1 MFSKNNMKM
10 RMQKVADKEQQHFAL
25 RKLNVGLV
33 SVLMGTT
40 LFFVGQT
47 SIAKADTL
55 ESTKTSVTEISSSS
69 NSNQEKLEQAKAVSS
84 QEQTTSTEENVDSAS
99 SSQSKSE
106 NNSSSSAKSEVST
119 QDRTD
124 SNDNA
129 TTNQVDTTQVSTTS
143 LKAVQS
149 SNQAANLLAE
159 SKVEDSTTANVSDF
173 DSFNSALMNQN
184 ITTININSDFTSGN
198 YGTNVEHRRVVPRTL
213 VINGNGHTVD
223 LGSIGYFM
231 NPGGNQAADWTVENG
246 TFYSKS
252 AVGPFALTGDHGTD
266 KAWQA
271 TNGAVHRM
279 TYKDMTVYAGGGAYA
294 ANAEIDLE
302 GTNNLNATA
311 SYQSKFSNGTVYTE
325 TGGNRSGVEG
335 QWIIIKDNANVTV
348 NTDHGQAIS
357 TEYSDGNHRI
367 EVGENA
373 TLNGNYLYTTY
384 GTPYGGGKIAV
395 LSNGA
400 NGGTVIFHKGSKSH
414 FTMPNQN
421 VTGFGGNGFSNYGTG
436 SVLYLGA
443 ANTTIEKGAEV
454 TIDNPKE
461 ANNDN
466 SIFIRSDGTQLNIF
480 GNLIINDGARD
491 YTIRADNRVS
501 INVGQSIADDDYS
514 NDNGK
519 LIINRNGDF
528 YLNNDGGALSMWG
541 PITINVNSGAALEVY
556 STGIN
561 NVSGSG
567 ANPALMRVGGSSKL
581 NVYKRGTFILSDSSN
596 GKVSLVDDYNA
607 NGNFNFDNT
616 AKVIFDI
623 SNNNNQNSRIFAL
636 NGTVYAT
643 HDKVRAML
651 TPSSNIA
658 DMGTFK
664 TVQFNTSG
672 QGGVTGDALH
682 SEYQN
687 QAYNNIVAIRDAI
700 RTGQLRYL
708 EFSTRS
714 VNNASITGEGHGF
727 TDNGAQI
734 KGSVVDESTNTGA
747 VAVAY
752 DKDNNKV
759 GSGNVDDQGNFTIN
773 LDKPLLNK
781 EEVKVRIE
789 TPRGASGFVST
800 TAPLGPTAK
809 SPITVA
815 KDDNLAGQDAS
826 QYITNKDEIANIKP
840 GTTDYEPT
848 FKSAAWK
855 SVDTNTKK
863 GIITVTYADNTTTDL
878 DVDLN
883 VVDKITDADKFTP
896 EGGTIKVDNG
906 HKLDGN
912 DAYEAIKNHDDLPA
926 DKAGYNWVVDENH
939 PAVDTTKPGDQTGY
953 VQVTYNDG
961 SKSDLVP
968 VTVHVIADNEKYTA
982 IGKTQNLQKGQS
994 ANPQDFIANK
1004 DGEVSQDGKTYTK
1017 LPDGTKYEWV
1027 DGGIDTS
1034 TIGPKQ
1040 AQVKVTYP
1048 DGTTQ
1053 IVPVKA
1059 NVYSDANLSTVVGK
1073 DINAGY
1079 KEDLTNRAID
1089 KDKSTNLP
1097 TDPSAY
1103 TWVNG
1108 APDTSKTGDIPA
1120 TVKVTYPDGSYN
1132 TVDVTV
1138 HVTSDAEKYSP
1149 VPETI
1154 SVPKGTDLSGR
1165 AKDGI
1170 ANADKDANGK
1180 EKLPDGTK
1188 YEWDGGVPNT
1198 SVTNN
1203 KYGHVKVTYPDGSS
1217 TVVEVPL
1224 NITDNN
1230 KSDAEKHNPQA
1241 NILHATLN
1249 QDLSSND
1256 WAKKGILNADEQ
1268 DGATFRWRKG
1278 YVPDTSK
1285 EGQVWGIVVVSY
1297 PDSSINE
1304 VRVPVIVQSDASKY
1318 GIETQE
1324 INVHEGTDISSDEW
1338 ARKGI
1343 LNADQ
1348 AGKQN
1353 EQLPDGTSYTW
1364 ANGNVPDTTKPN
1376 KKTGYVTV
1384 TFPDNSSRTVPVI
1397 VNVIGDGRSDAEK
1410 YQLKAHDI
1418 WTYINDTPVAEK
1430 AVSNL
1435 DELKDVSS
1443 ITWATTPDVSKVGNV
1458 PAIVV
1463 VTYKDGTSNAAPINI
1478 EVKGLAND
1486 YKPEGTTIYAGLNE
1500 DITNRAADGIANK
1513 DQMPVANKPEG
1524 TVHTTYSW
1532 KDNIIPDT
1540 TKPGTK
1546 YGIVEVNFPDG
1557 STKDVPVEVKVTSL
1571 ASDYQNKIDTKQ
1583 IIAKYKGNIPQA
1595 SDGIANKDQATKE
1608 GDKDF
1613 PSLADVL
1620 APNGIQWKKNFEPDL
1635 SKPGLTSG
1643 EAILTFKDG
1652 STAEV
1657 TIPVLVQ
1664 TDADR
1669 NTPETQT
1676 IKTLPGQTV
1685 NPEDGVINLH
1695 KPGENNP
1702 QLPDGTKVTFDN
1714 QSDVGD
1720 FTKHGM
1726 PGSDKSF
1733 DATVTY
1739 PDGTTDKIKLPVH
1752 ITADNEVNTPITQGI
1767 ITPKDSVPDANKGI
1781 ANLKKATTKEGKTY
1795 PALPENTTVEWVNP
1809 GQMKTE
1815 LENAKGGTT
1824 KNYDAVVIYP
1834 DKSTEI
1840 VSIPV
1845 TVATDAD
1852 TYKVVTQPI
1861 DLKDRNLPDNADDGI
1876 TNLHKP
1882 ADFKTP
1888 QLPDGTHA
1896 EWQDKDAAQEVVKNL
1911 KPGETVKLPATVV
1924 FPDGSKKGEGID
1936 VSVHLHGQ
1944 SDDYNIETQ
1953 PVNTDKDGNLPENAD
1968 SGIKNLGKLP
1978 EGTHASWGDG
1988 AQDIAKN
1995 LKPGETKDVPATVV
2009 FPDGSKK
2016 EITIPVHR
2024 EGQSDGY
2031 DVEPQLVNTDKNG
2044 QLPNAKE
2051 GIKNLA
2057 DLPEGTN
2064 PTWADRAQDKIN
2076 KTKPG
2081 TDTTAQVVV
2090 TFPDGSTKEVTVPVH
2105 KHGQSDD
2112 YGDKIVTQRVETD
2125 SHGQLPENADS
2136 GIKNLGDLPEGTH
2149 AVWGQGAQTI
2159 VDGMKPGETKD
2170 VPATI
2175 EFPDGS
2181 TKDVTIPVYK
2191 TSTRDQGTLNPP
2203 TDKVP
2208 VDDTKHIT
2216 DEDKGKVIDNVK
2228 KSNPGKDITDAH
2240 VDDDGTF
2247 HGKVD
2252 GQDVVVPGTET
2263 VVEKQKESLNP
2274 PTDKVPVDD
2283 TKHITDEDKGKVI
2296 DNVKKSNPDKD
2307 ITDAHVD
2314 DDGTFHGKV
2323 DGQDVVIPGT
2333 ETVVEKQKESLN
2345 PPTDKVP
2352 VDDTKH
2358 ITDEDKGKVIDN
2370 VKKSNPDKDITD
2382 AHVDD
2387 DGTFHGKVDG
2397 QDVVIPGIET
2407 VVEKSTNNQK
2417 SDTNKGLIS
2426 NDNSEKNSHMI
2437 NANVN
2442 TKSRNS
2448 LSAKQNRLP
2457 QTGSETSGLSALG
2470 LAMLS
2475 LVGLGF
2481 LIKKRKED

>member
-1 MFSKNNMKM
+1 M
-10 RMQKVADKEQQHFAL
+10 
-25 RKLNVGLV
+25 
-33 SVLMGTT
+33 
-40 LFFVGQT
+40 
-47 SIAKADTL
+47 
-55 ESTKTSVTEISSSS
+55 
-69 NSNQEKLEQAKAVSS
+69 
-84 QEQTTSTEENVDSAS
+84 
-99 SSQSKSE
+99 
-106 NNSSSSAKSEVST
+106 
-119 QDRTD
+119 
-124 SNDNA
+124 
-129 TTNQVDTTQVSTTS
+129 
-143 LKAVQS
+143 
-149 SNQAANLLAE
+149 
-159 SKVEDSTTANVSDF
+159 
-173 DSFNSALMNQN
+173 
-184 ITTININSDFTSGN
+184 
-198 YGTNVEHRRVVPRTL
+198 
-213 VINGNGHTVD
+213 
-223 LGSIGYFM
+223 
-231 NPGGNQAADWTVENG
+231 
-246 TFYSKS
+246 
-252 AVGPFALTGDHGTD
+252 
-266 KAWQA
+266 
-271 TNGAVHRM
+271 
-279 TYKDMTVYAGGGAYA
+279 
-294 ANAEIDLE
+294 
-302 GTNNLNATA
+302 
-311 SYQSKFSNGTVYTE
+311 
-325 TGGNRSGVEG
+325 
-335 QWIIIKDNANVTV
+335 
-348 NTDHGQAIS
+348 
-357 TEYSDGNHRI
+357 
-367 EVGENA
+367 
-373 TLNGNYLYTTY
+373 
-384 GTPYGGGKIAV
+384 
-395 LSNGA
+395 
-400 NGGTVIFHKGSKSH
+400 
-414 FTMPNQN
+414 
-421 VTGFGGNGFSNYGTG
+421 
-436 SVLYLGA
+436 
-443 ANTTIEKGAEV
+443 
-454 TIDNPKE
+454 
-461 ANNDN
+461 
-466 SIFIRSDGTQLNIF
+466 
-480 GNLIINDGARD
+480 
-491 YTIRADNRVS
+491 
-501 INVGQSIADDDYS
+501 
-514 NDNGK
+514 
-519 LIINRNGDF
+519 
-528 YLNNDGGALSMWG
+528 
-541 PITINVNSGAALEVY
+541 
-556 STGIN
+556 
-561 NVSGSG
+561 
-567 ANPALMRVGGSSKL
+567 
-581 NVYKRGTFILSDSSN
+581 
-596 GKVSLVDDYNA
+596 
-607 NGNFNFDNT
+607 
-616 AKVIFDI
+616 
-623 SNNNNQNSRIFAL
+623 
-636 NGTVYAT
+636 
-643 HDKVRAML
+643 
-651 TPSSNIA
+651 
-658 DMGTFK
+658 
-664 TVQFNTSG
+664 
-672 QGGVTGDALH
+672 TGDALH

-1079 KEDLTNRAID
+1079 KEDLTNRAIDAID

-1714 QSDVGD
+1714 QSDVDD

-2009 FPDGSKK
+2009 FPDGS
-2016 EITIPVHR
+2016 
-2024 EGQSDGY
+2024 
-2031 DVEPQLVNTDKNG
+2031 
-2044 QLPNAKE
+2044 
-2051 GIKNLA
+2051 
-2057 DLPEGTN
+2057 
-2064 PTWADRAQDKIN
+2064 
-2076 KTKPG
+2076 
-2081 TDTTAQVVV
+2081 
-2090 TFPDGSTKEVTVPVH
+2090 TKEVTVPVH

-2191 TSTRDQGTLNPP
+2191 TSTRDQGTLNLP

-2296 DNVKKSNPDKD
+2296 DNVKKSNPDKDITDAHVDDDGTFHGKVDGQDVVIPGTETVVEKQKESLNPPTDKVPVDDTKHITDEDKGKVIDNVKKSNPGKD

>member
-184 ITTININSDFTSGN
+184 ITTLTLISDFTSGN

-734 KGSVVDESTNTGA
+734 KGSVVDKSTNTGA

-1089 KDKSTNLP
+1089 AIDKDKSTNLP

-1120 TVKVTYPDGSYN
+1120 T
-1132 TVDVTV
+1132 
-1138 HVTSDAEKYSP
+1138 
-1149 VPETI
+1149 
-1154 SVPKGTDLSGR
+1154 
-1165 AKDGI
+1165 
-1170 ANADKDANGK
+1170 
-1180 EKLPDGTK
+1180 
-1188 YEWDGGVPNT
+1188 
-1198 SVTNN
+1198 
-1203 KYGHVKVTYPDGSS
+1203 VKVTYPDGSS

-1714 QSDVGD
+1714 QSDVDD

-1995 LKPGETKDVPATVV
+1995 LKPGETKDVPAT
-2009 FPDGSKK
+2009 
-2016 EITIPVHR
+2016 
-2024 EGQSDGY
+2024 
-2031 DVEPQLVNTDKNG
+2031 
-2044 QLPNAKE
+2044 
-2051 GIKNLA
+2051 
-2057 DLPEGTN
+2057 
-2064 PTWADRAQDKIN
+2064 
-2076 KTKPG
+2076 
-2081 TDTTAQVVV
+2081 
-2090 TFPDGSTKEVTVPVH
+2090 
-2105 KHGQSDD
+2105 
-2112 YGDKIVTQRVETD
+2112 
-2125 SHGQLPENADS
+2125 
-2136 GIKNLGDLPEGTH
+2136 
-2149 AVWGQGAQTI
+2149 
-2159 VDGMKPGETKD
+2159 
-2170 VPATI
+2170 I

-2191 TSTRDQGTLNPP
+2191 TSTRDQGTLNLP

-2228 KSNPGKDITDAH
+2228 KSNPG
-2240 VDDDGTF
+2240 
-2247 HGKVD
+2247 
-2252 GQDVVVPGTET
+2252 
-2263 VVEKQKESLNP
+2263 
-2274 PTDKVPVDD
+2274 
-2283 TKHITDEDKGKVI
+2283 
-2296 DNVKKSNPDKD
+2296 KD

>member
-213 VINGNGHTVD
+213 VI
-223 LGSIGYFM
+223 
-231 NPGGNQAADWTVENG
+231 
-246 TFYSKS
+246 
-252 AVGPFALTGDHGTD
+252 
-266 KAWQA
+266 
-271 TNGAVHRM
+271 
-279 TYKDMTVYAGGGAYA
+279 
-294 ANAEIDLE
+294 
-302 GTNNLNATA
+302 
-311 SYQSKFSNGTVYTE
+311 NGTVYTE

-1089 KDKSTNLP
+1089 AIDKDKSTNLP

-1714 QSDVGD
+1714 QSDVDD

-2064 PTWADRAQDKIN
+2064 DRAQDKIN

-2191 TSTRDQGTLNPP
+2191 TSTRDQGTLN
-2203 TDKVP
+2203 
-2208 VDDTKHIT
+2208 
-2216 DEDKGKVIDNVK
+2216 
-2228 KSNPGKDITDAH
+2228 
-2240 VDDDGTF
+2240 
-2247 HGKVD
+2247 
-2252 GQDVVVPGTET
+2252 
-2263 VVEKQKESLNP
+2263 L

-2323 DGQDVVIPGT
+2323 DGQDVVVPGT

>member
-231 NPGGNQAADWTVENG
+231 NPGGNQAADWENG

-348 NTDHGQAIS
+348 STDHGQAIS

-1089 KDKSTNLP
+1089 AIDKDKSTNLP

-1268 DGATFRWRKG
+1268 DGATFRWRRKG

-1714 QSDVGD
+1714 QSDVDD

-2228 KSNPGKDITDAH
+2228 KSNPDKDITDAH

-2252 GQDVVVPGTET
+2252 GQDVVV
-2263 VVEKQKESLNP
+2263 
-2274 PTDKVPVDD
+2274 
-2283 TKHITDEDKGKVI
+2283 
-2296 DNVKKSNPDKD
+2296 
-2307 ITDAHVD
+2307 
-2314 DDGTFHGKV
+2314 
-2323 DGQDVVIPGT
+2323 PGT

>member
-727 TDNGAQI
+727 TENGAQI
-734 KGSVVDESTNTGA
+734 KGSV
-747 VAVAY
+747 
-752 DKDNNKV
+752 
-759 GSGNVDDQGNFTIN
+759 VDDQGNFTIN

-1079 KEDLTNRAID
+1079 KEDLTNRAIDAID

-1714 QSDVGD
+1714 QSDVDD

-1978 EGTHASWGDG
+1978 EGTHA
-1988 AQDIAKN
+1988 
-1995 LKPGETKDVPATVV
+1995 
-2009 FPDGSKK
+2009 
-2016 EITIPVHR
+2016 
-2024 EGQSDGY
+2024 
-2031 DVEPQLVNTDKNG
+2031 
-2044 QLPNAKE
+2044 
-2051 GIKNLA
+2051 
-2057 DLPEGTN
+2057 
-2064 PTWADRAQDKIN
+2064 
-2076 KTKPG
+2076 
-2081 TDTTAQVVV
+2081 
-2090 TFPDGSTKEVTVPVH
+2090 
-2105 KHGQSDD
+2105 
-2112 YGDKIVTQRVETD
+2112 
-2125 SHGQLPENADS
+2125 
-2136 GIKNLGDLPEGTH
+2136 
-2149 AVWGQGAQTI
+2149 VWGQGAQTI

-2191 TSTRDQGTLNPP
+2191 TSTRDQGTLN
-2203 TDKVP
+2203 
-2208 VDDTKHIT
+2208 
-2216 DEDKGKVIDNVK
+2216 
-2228 KSNPGKDITDAH
+2228 
-2240 VDDDGTF
+2240 
-2247 HGKVD
+2247 
-2252 GQDVVVPGTET
+2252 
-2263 VVEKQKESLNP
+2263 L

-2323 DGQDVVIPGT
+2323 DGQDVVVPGT

>member
-213 VINGNGHTVD
+213 VI
-223 LGSIGYFM
+223 
-231 NPGGNQAADWTVENG
+231 
-246 TFYSKS
+246 
-252 AVGPFALTGDHGTD
+252 
-266 KAWQA
+266 
-271 TNGAVHRM
+271 
-279 TYKDMTVYAGGGAYA
+279 
-294 ANAEIDLE
+294 
-302 GTNNLNATA
+302 
-311 SYQSKFSNGTVYTE
+311 NGTVYTE

-1089 KDKSTNLP
+1089 AIDKDKSTNLP

-1714 QSDVGD
+1714 QSDVDD

-2064 PTWADRAQDKIN
+2064 DRAQDKIN

-2191 TSTRDQGTLNPP
+2191 TSTRDQGTLNLP

-2228 KSNPGKDITDAH
+2228 KSNPG
-2240 VDDDGTF
+2240 
-2247 HGKVD
+2247 
-2252 GQDVVVPGTET
+2252 
-2263 VVEKQKESLNP
+2263 
-2274 PTDKVPVDD
+2274 
-2283 TKHITDEDKGKVI
+2283 
-2296 DNVKKSNPDKD
+2296 KD

>member
-223 LGSIGYFM
+223 L
-231 NPGGNQAADWTVENG
+231 
-246 TFYSKS
+246 
-252 AVGPFALTGDHGTD
+252 GPFALTGDHGTD

-1089 KDKSTNLP
+1089 AIDKDKSTNLP

-1714 QSDVGD
+1714 QSDVDD

-1924 FPDGSKKGEGID
+1924 FPDGSKK
-1936 VSVHLHGQ
+1936 
-1944 SDDYNIETQ
+1944 
-1953 PVNTDKDGNLPENAD
+1953 
-1968 SGIKNLGKLP
+1968 
-1978 EGTHASWGDG
+1978 
-1988 AQDIAKN
+1988 
-1995 LKPGETKDVPATVV
+1995 
-2009 FPDGSKK
+2009 

-2064 PTWADRAQDKIN
+2064 DRAQDKIN

-2191 TSTRDQGTLNPP
+2191 TSTRDQGTLN
-2203 TDKVP
+2203 
-2208 VDDTKHIT
+2208 
-2216 DEDKGKVIDNVK
+2216 
-2228 KSNPGKDITDAH
+2228 
-2240 VDDDGTF
+2240 
-2247 HGKVD
+2247 
-2252 GQDVVVPGTET
+2252 
-2263 VVEKQKESLNP
+2263 L

-2323 DGQDVVIPGT
+2323 DGQDVVVPGT

>member
-223 LGSIGYFM
+223 L
-231 NPGGNQAADWTVENG
+231 
-246 TFYSKS
+246 
-252 AVGPFALTGDHGTD
+252 GPFALTGDHGTD

-1089 KDKSTNLP
+1089 AIDKDKSTNLP

-1714 QSDVGD
+1714 QSDVDD

-2064 PTWADRAQDKIN
+2064 DRAQDKIN

-2191 TSTRDQGTLNPP
+2191 TSTRDQGTLNLP

>member
-348 NTDHGQAIS
+348 NTDHGQAIL

-789 TPRGASGFVST
+789 TPCGASGFVST

-1079 KEDLTNRAID
+1079 KEDLTNRAIDAID

-1714 QSDVGD
+1714 QSDVDD

-1896 EWQDKDAAQEVVKNL
+1896 EWQDKDAAQEVV
-1911 KPGETVKLPATVV
+1911 
-1924 FPDGSKKGEGID
+1924 
-1936 VSVHLHGQ
+1936 
-1944 SDDYNIETQ
+1944 
-1953 PVNTDKDGNLPENAD
+1953 
-1968 SGIKNLGKLP
+1968 
-1978 EGTHASWGDG
+1978 
-1988 AQDIAKN
+1988 KN

-2228 KSNPGKDITDAH
+2228 KSNP
-2240 VDDDGTF
+2240 
-2247 HGKVD
+2247 
-2252 GQDVVVPGTET
+2252 
-2263 VVEKQKESLNP
+2263 
-2274 PTDKVPVDD
+2274 
-2283 TKHITDEDKGKVI
+2283 
-2296 DNVKKSNPDKD
+2296 DKD
-2307 ITDAHVD
+2307 IT
-2314 DDGTFHGKV
+2314 
-2323 DGQDVVIPGT
+2323 
-2333 ETVVEKQKESLN
+2333 
-2345 PPTDKVP
+2345 
-2352 VDDTKH
+2352 
-2358 ITDEDKGKVIDN
+2358 
-2370 VKKSNPDKDITD
+2370 
-2382 AHVDD
+2382 
-2387 DGTFHGKVDG
+2387 
-2397 QDVVIPGIET
+2397 
-2407 VVEKSTNNQK
+2407 
-2417 SDTNKGLIS
+2417 
-2426 NDNSEKNSHMI
+2426 
-2437 NANVN
+2437 
-2442 TKSRNS
+2442 
-2448 LSAKQNRLP
+2448 
-2457 QTGSETSGLSALG
+2457 
-2470 LAMLS
+2470 
-2475 LVGLGF
+2475 
-2481 LIKKRKED
+2481 

>member
-252 AVGPFALTGDHGTD
+252 AV
-266 KAWQA
+266 
-271 TNGAVHRM
+271 
-279 TYKDMTVYAGGGAYA
+279 GGAYA

-1089 KDKSTNLP
+1089 AIDKDKSTNLP

-1714 QSDVGD
+1714 QSDVDD

-1995 LKPGETKDVPATVV
+1995 LKPGETKDVPAT
-2009 FPDGSKK
+2009 
-2016 EITIPVHR
+2016 
-2024 EGQSDGY
+2024 
-2031 DVEPQLVNTDKNG
+2031 
-2044 QLPNAKE
+2044 
-2051 GIKNLA
+2051 
-2057 DLPEGTN
+2057 
-2064 PTWADRAQDKIN
+2064 
-2076 KTKPG
+2076 
-2081 TDTTAQVVV
+2081 
-2090 TFPDGSTKEVTVPVH
+2090 
-2105 KHGQSDD
+2105 
-2112 YGDKIVTQRVETD
+2112 
-2125 SHGQLPENADS
+2125 
-2136 GIKNLGDLPEGTH
+2136 
-2149 AVWGQGAQTI
+2149 
-2159 VDGMKPGETKD
+2159 
-2170 VPATI
+2170 I

-2191 TSTRDQGTLNPP
+2191 TSTRDQGTLNLP

-2252 GQDVVVPGTET
+2252 GQDVVIPGTET

>member
-1120 TVKVTYPDGSYN
+1120 TVKVTYPDGS
-1132 TVDVTV
+1132 
-1138 HVTSDAEKYSP
+1138 
-1149 VPETI
+1149 
-1154 SVPKGTDLSGR
+1154 
-1165 AKDGI
+1165 
-1170 ANADKDANGK
+1170 
-1180 EKLPDGTK
+1180 
-1188 YEWDGGVPNT
+1188 
-1198 SVTNN
+1198 
-1203 KYGHVKVTYPDGSS
+1203 S

-1635 SKPGLTSG
+1635 SKPGLTNG

-1695 KPGENNP
+1695 KPGENN
-1702 QLPDGTKVTFDN
+1702 
-1714 QSDVGD
+1714 
-1720 FTKHGM
+1720 
-1726 PGSDKSF
+1726 
-1733 DATVTY
+1733 
-1739 PDGTTDKIKLPVH
+1739 
-1752 ITADNEVNTPITQGI
+1752 
-1767 ITPKDSVPDANKGI
+1767 
-1781 ANLKKATTKEGKTY
+1781 
-1795 PALPENTTVEWVNP
+1795 
-1809 GQMKTE
+1809 
-1815 LENAKGGTT
+1815 
-1824 KNYDAVVIYP
+1824 
-1834 DKSTEI
+1834 
-1840 VSIPV
+1840 
-1845 TVATDAD
+1845 
-1852 TYKVVTQPI
+1852 
-1861 DLKDRNLPDNADDGI
+1861 
-1876 TNLHKP
+1876 
-1882 ADFKTP
+1882 P

-2228 KSNPGKDITDAH
+2228 KSNP
-2240 VDDDGTF
+2240 
-2247 HGKVD
+2247 
-2252 GQDVVVPGTET
+2252 
-2263 VVEKQKESLNP
+2263 
-2274 PTDKVPVDD
+2274 
-2283 TKHITDEDKGKVI
+2283 
-2296 DNVKKSNPDKD
+2296 DKD

>member
-1 MFSKNNMKM
+1 MI
-10 RMQKVADKEQQHFAL
+10 
-25 RKLNVGLV
+25 GL
-33 SVLMGTT
+33 
-40 LFFVGQT
+40 
-47 SIAKADTL
+47 
-55 ESTKTSVTEISSSS
+55 
-69 NSNQEKLEQAKAVSS
+69 
-84 QEQTTSTEENVDSAS
+84 
-99 SSQSKSE
+99 
-106 NNSSSSAKSEVST
+106 
-119 QDRTD
+119 
-124 SNDNA
+124 
-129 TTNQVDTTQVSTTS
+129 
-143 LKAVQS
+143 
-149 SNQAANLLAE
+149 
-159 SKVEDSTTANVSDF
+159 
-173 DSFNSALMNQN
+173 
-184 ITTININSDFTSGN
+184 
-198 YGTNVEHRRVVPRTL
+198 
-213 VINGNGHTVD
+213 
-223 LGSIGYFM
+223 
-231 NPGGNQAADWTVENG
+231 
-246 TFYSKS
+246 
-252 AVGPFALTGDHGTD
+252 
-266 KAWQA
+266 
-271 TNGAVHRM
+271 
-279 TYKDMTVYAGGGAYA
+279 
-294 ANAEIDLE
+294 
-302 GTNNLNATA
+302 
-311 SYQSKFSNGTVYTE
+311 
-325 TGGNRSGVEG
+325 
-335 QWIIIKDNANVTV
+335 
-348 NTDHGQAIS
+348 
-357 TEYSDGNHRI
+357 
-367 EVGENA
+367 
-373 TLNGNYLYTTY
+373 
-384 GTPYGGGKIAV
+384 
-395 LSNGA
+395 
-400 NGGTVIFHKGSKSH
+400 
-414 FTMPNQN
+414 
-421 VTGFGGNGFSNYGTG
+421 
-436 SVLYLGA
+436 
-443 ANTTIEKGAEV
+443 
-454 TIDNPKE
+454 
-461 ANNDN
+461 
-466 SIFIRSDGTQLNIF
+466 
-480 GNLIINDGARD
+480 
-491 YTIRADNRVS
+491 
-501 INVGQSIADDDYS
+501 
-514 NDNGK
+514 
-519 LIINRNGDF
+519 
-528 YLNNDGGALSMWG
+528 
-541 PITINVNSGAALEVY
+541 
-556 STGIN
+556 
-561 NVSGSG
+561 
-567 ANPALMRVGGSSKL
+567 
-581 NVYKRGTFILSDSSN
+581 
-596 GKVSLVDDYNA
+596 
-607 NGNFNFDNT
+607 
-616 AKVIFDI
+616 
-623 SNNNNQNSRIFAL
+623 
-636 NGTVYAT
+636 
-643 HDKVRAML
+643 
-651 TPSSNIA
+651 
-658 DMGTFK
+658 
-664 TVQFNTSG
+664 
-672 QGGVTGDALH
+672 
-682 SEYQN
+682 
-687 QAYNNIVAIRDAI
+687 
-700 RTGQLRYL
+700 
-708 EFSTRS
+708 
-714 VNNASITGEGHGF
+714 
-727 TDNGAQI
+727 
-734 KGSVVDESTNTGA
+734 
-747 VAVAY
+747 
-752 DKDNNKV
+752 
-759 GSGNVDDQGNFTIN
+759 
-773 LDKPLLNK
+773 
-781 EEVKVRIE
+781 
-789 TPRGASGFVST
+789 
-800 TAPLGPTAK
+800 
-809 SPITVA
+809 
-815 KDDNLAGQDAS
+815 
-826 QYITNKDEIANIKP
+826 
-840 GTTDYEPT
+840 
-848 FKSAAWK
+848 
-855 SVDTNTKK
+855 
-863 GIITVTYADNTTTDL
+863 
-878 DVDLN
+878 
-883 VVDKITDADKFTP
+883 
-896 EGGTIKVDNG
+896 
-906 HKLDGN
+906 
-912 DAYEAIKNHDDLPA
+912 
-926 DKAGYNWVVDENH
+926 
-939 PAVDTTKPGDQTGY
+939 
-953 VQVTYNDG
+953 
-961 SKSDLVP
+961 
-968 VTVHVIADNEKYTA
+968 
-982 IGKTQNLQKGQS
+982 
-994 ANPQDFIANK
+994 
-1004 DGEVSQDGKTYTK
+1004 
-1017 LPDGTKYEWV
+1017 
-1027 DGGIDTS
+1027 
-1034 TIGPKQ
+1034 
-1040 AQVKVTYP
+1040 
-1048 DGTTQ
+1048 
-1053 IVPVKA
+1053 
-1059 NVYSDANLSTVVGK
+1059 
-1073 DINAGY
+1073 
-1079 KEDLTNRAID
+1079 
-1089 KDKSTNLP
+1089 
-1097 TDPSAY
+1097 
-1103 TWVNG
+1103 
-1108 APDTSKTGDIPA
+1108 
-1120 TVKVTYPDGSYN
+1120 
-1132 TVDVTV
+1132 
-1138 HVTSDAEKYSP
+1138 
-1149 VPETI
+1149 
-1154 SVPKGTDLSGR
+1154 
-1165 AKDGI
+1165 
-1170 ANADKDANGK
+1170 
-1180 EKLPDGTK
+1180 
-1188 YEWDGGVPNT
+1188 
-1198 SVTNN
+1198 
-1203 KYGHVKVTYPDGSS
+1203 
-1217 TVVEVPL
+1217 
-1224 NITDNN
+1224 
-1230 KSDAEKHNPQA
+1230 
-1241 NILHATLN
+1241 
-1249 QDLSSND
+1249 
-1256 WAKKGILNADEQ
+1256 KKGILNADEQ

-1714 QSDVGD
+1714 QSDVDD

-1995 LKPGETKDVPATVV
+1995 LKPGETKDVPAT
-2009 FPDGSKK
+2009 
-2016 EITIPVHR
+2016 
-2024 EGQSDGY
+2024 
-2031 DVEPQLVNTDKNG
+2031 
-2044 QLPNAKE
+2044 
-2051 GIKNLA
+2051 
-2057 DLPEGTN
+2057 
-2064 PTWADRAQDKIN
+2064 
-2076 KTKPG
+2076 
-2081 TDTTAQVVV
+2081 
-2090 TFPDGSTKEVTVPVH
+2090 
-2105 KHGQSDD
+2105 
-2112 YGDKIVTQRVETD
+2112 
-2125 SHGQLPENADS
+2125 
-2136 GIKNLGDLPEGTH
+2136 
-2149 AVWGQGAQTI
+2149 
-2159 VDGMKPGETKD
+2159 
-2170 VPATI
+2170 I

-2191 TSTRDQGTLNPP
+2191 TSTRDQGTLNLP

-2252 GQDVVVPGTET
+2252 GQDVVIPGTET

-2296 DNVKKSNPDKD
+2296 DNVKKSNPDKDITDAHVDDDGTFHGKVDGQDVVIPGTETVVEKQKESLNPPTDKVPVDDTKHITDEDKGKVIDNVKKSNPGKD

>member
-223 LGSIGYFM
+223 L
-231 NPGGNQAADWTVENG
+231 
-246 TFYSKS
+246 
-252 AVGPFALTGDHGTD
+252 GPFALTGDHGTD

-1089 KDKSTNLP
+1089 AIDKDKSTNLP

-1714 QSDVGD
+1714 QSDVDD

-2064 PTWADRAQDKIN
+2064 DRAQDKIN

-2191 TSTRDQGTLNPP
+2191 TSTRDQGTLNLP

-2228 KSNPGKDITDAH
+2228 KSNPG
-2240 VDDDGTF
+2240 
-2247 HGKVD
+2247 
-2252 GQDVVVPGTET
+2252 
-2263 VVEKQKESLNP
+2263 
-2274 PTDKVPVDD
+2274 
-2283 TKHITDEDKGKVI
+2283 
-2296 DNVKKSNPDKD
+2296 
-2307 ITDAHVD
+2307 
-2314 DDGTFHGKV
+2314 
-2323 DGQDVVIPGT
+2323 
-2333 ETVVEKQKESLN
+2333 
-2345 PPTDKVP
+2345 
-2352 VDDTKH
+2352 
-2358 ITDEDKGKVIDN
+2358 
-2370 VKKSNPDKDITD
+2370 KDITD

>member
-223 LGSIGYFM
+223 L
-231 NPGGNQAADWTVENG
+231 
-246 TFYSKS
+246 
-252 AVGPFALTGDHGTD
+252 GPFALTGDHGTD

-1089 KDKSTNLP
+1089 AIDKDKSTNLP

-1714 QSDVGD
+1714 QSDVDD

-2064 PTWADRAQDKIN
+2064 DRAQDKIN

-2191 TSTRDQGTLNPP
+2191 TSTRDQGTLNLP

-2252 GQDVVVPGTET
+2252 GQDVVV
-2263 VVEKQKESLNP
+2263 
-2274 PTDKVPVDD
+2274 
-2283 TKHITDEDKGKVI
+2283 
-2296 DNVKKSNPDKD
+2296 
-2307 ITDAHVD
+2307 
-2314 DDGTFHGKV
+2314 
-2323 DGQDVVIPGT
+2323 PGT